1 MSGILFKVQYGH
13 IAQKNLKKHKMPTYF
28 QQKSAKGKQVYVSN
42 SGYEP

>member
-13 IAQKNLKKHKMPTYF
+13 IAPENLKKHKMPIYF
-28 QQKSAKGKQVYVSN
+28 QQKYAKGKQVYVSN